1 MRMRLL
7 AVLAVIGL
15 AVALAA
21 CGDDSGGDDESKDE
35 TEQEATADDEEA
47 TDEPTAEPAG
57 PATVSVADTGIGE
70 ALVGPDGK
78 TLYLY
83 ASDQGTTSAVPAN
96 LLGAWPPLTVESADA
111 AVAGEGVDQSKL
123 GTAMQAD
130 GRLWVTYNGHLL
142 YAFSGDAA
150 AGDTNGHKLG
160 NIWFALTPA
169 GEQAA

>member
-1 MRMRLL
+1 MRTRLL
-7 AVLAVIGL
+7 AVLAIIGL
-15 AVALAA
+15 AVALTA
-21 CGDDSGGDDESKDE
+21 CGDDSSDGDDDARDE
-35 TEQEATADDEEA
+35 TEQEEPADDEAAAE
-47 TDEPTAEPAG
+47 EPAG
-57 PATVSVADTGIGE
+57 PATVSAADTGIGRV
-70 ALVGPDGK
+70 LVGPDGK

-96 LLGAWPPLTVESADA
+96 LLSAWPPLTVESADA